1 MSEFPAGELFLR
13 EAGLQIYVAPGVP
26 QGSVQVF
33 TEEKKDGGQSLVG
46 ERDVVDG
53 NLNVGEGVA
62 DGADV
67 HVGKEAEL

>member
-1 MSEFPAGELFLR
+1 MSEFPAGELFQR

-26 QGSVQVF
+26 HGSVQVF
-33 TEEKKDGGQSLVG
+33 AEEEKDGGQSLVD

-53 NLNVGEGVA
+53 NLHVGKGEA

-67 HVGKEAEL
+67 QVGKEAEL